1 MTFFNQP
8 LSISLVV
15 KLFYSPALREDSMR
29 PAKAMA
35 MLVCHLFQMAPI
47 AALVARSSSTG
58 NGLGGYPDF

>member
-1 MTFFNQP
+1 
-8 LSISLVV
+8 
-15 KLFYSPALREDSMR
+15 MR

>member
-8 LSISLVV
+8 LSISLVGEA
-15 KLFYSPALREDSMR
+15 FYAPALTEDSMR

-47 AALVARSSSTG
+47 AALVAASSGTG

>member
-1 MTFFNQP
+1 
-8 LSISLVV
+8 
-15 KLFYSPALREDSMR
+15 MR

-35 MLVCHLFQMAPI
+35 MLVCHLFQMALI